1 MANEKRGFTKREVFD
16 RAMKNDLGFKGSFE
30 VAGISEQNY
39 RDNKY

>member
-1 MANEKRGFTKREVFD
+1 
-16 RAMKNDLGFKGSFE
+16 MKNDLGFKGSFE